1 MAGTIVASKQLVE
14 EIFDGAAPR
23 YDRAGPDLFRQFGE
37 RLVEWMSIPPGSR
50 VLDVATGTGAVL
62 IPAARQAG
70 TGGHVIGV
78 DLSNEMLAET
88 DRAARANGL
97 SSFELGRMDAEQ
109 LQFADNVFDAVTCGF
124 ALFLFPSMDA
134 ALREMYRVTRPDGQL
149 GLTVWGKAPFDPAWK
164 IFADQV
170 RKYGVEIRMPQ
181 KVAYA
186 TAEVEALVTAAGYG
200 SVEIMSETRDV
211 VYGSEDDWWEFQMTN
226 GSRAAIY
233 RMPPETR
240 AQFKEEYLT
249 QLRSLFRTDGL
260 HLPAPAI
267 FVRGRKV

>member
-23 YDRAGPDLFRQFGE
+23 YDRAGPDLFRQFGG
-37 RLVEWMSIPPGSR
+37 RLVEWMNIPSGAR

-62 IPAARQAG
+62 IPAARRAG
-70 TGGHVIGV
+70 AGGHVIGV
-78 DLSNEMLAET
+78 DLSNEMLAEA
-88 DRAARANGL
+88 DRAARASGL
-97 SSFELGRMDAEQ
+97 SNFELGRMDAEQ
-109 LQFADNVFDAVTCGF
+109 LQFTDGVFNAVTCGF
-124 ALFLFPSMDA
+124 AIFFFPSMES
-134 ALREMYRVTRPDGQL
+134 ALREMCRVTKKDGQL
-149 GLTVWGKAPFDPAWK
+149 GLTVWGKGPFDPAWK

-170 RKYGVEIRMPQ
+170 RKYGIEIRMPQ

-186 TAEVEALVTAAGYG
+186 PAEVEELVTTAGYEN
-200 SVEIMSETRDV
+200 VEMISETRDV
-211 VYGSEDDWWEFQMTN
+211 VYASEEDWWEFQLTN

-240 AQFKEEYLT
+240 AQFKEEYLS

-260 HLPAPAI
+260 HLPATAI
-267 FVRGRKV
+267 FVQGRKA